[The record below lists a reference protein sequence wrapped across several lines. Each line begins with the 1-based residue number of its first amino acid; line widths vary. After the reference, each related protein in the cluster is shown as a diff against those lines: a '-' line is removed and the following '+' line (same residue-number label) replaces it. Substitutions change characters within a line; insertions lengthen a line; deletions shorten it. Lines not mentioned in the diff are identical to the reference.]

1 MNVLAFDTCFDACSV
16 AFGSASPGDSRCVS
30 AERVLMKTG
39 HAEAL
44 MPMIERVMQQSRTA
58 FDEIDTIA
66 ITNGP
71 GTFTGTRICV
81 AAARALALA
90 TNARIVSF
98 SSLQLIGVSA
108 ARATPECA
116 GPDDAVLVARDARRD
131 ELYCQVVAGD
141 GEALSEPLLR
151 SAERAAALCPE
162 RRLFVVG
169 SGAEAVLQA
178 SLATTRTTG
187 RTLVAVDESSSLGLE
202 AREPDASVM
211 LTLVAHALPTPSDA
225 PAPLYLRPA
234 DAKPPG
240 AAFIARQPV

>member
-16 AFGSASPGDSRCVS
+16 AFGSASPGESRCVS
-30 AERVLMKTG
+30 AERILMKTG

-44 MPMIERVMQQSRTA
+44 MPMIDRVMQQSGFA
-58 FDEIDTIA
+58 FDTIDTIA

-81 AAARALALA
+81 AAGRALALA
-90 TNARIVSF
+90 THARIVSF
-98 SSLQLIGVSA
+98 SSLQLIGVTA
-108 ARATPECA
+108 ARALPECA
-116 GPDDAVLVARDARRD
+116 NPHDAVLVARDARRD
-131 ELYCQVVAGD
+131 ELYCQVVTGD
-141 GEALSEPLLR
+141 GEALSEPLVL

-162 RRLFVVG
+162 RRLFVIG

-178 SLATTRTTG
+178 AAASARTPDCE
-187 RTLVAVDESSSLGLE
+187 LISVDEANAIGLD

-211 LTLVAHALPTPSDA
+211 LTLVAHAPPQLSNA

-240 AAFIARQPV
+240 AALIARQPG